1 MAQARQRHPL
11 HLEAPPPHPV
21 RRRAMGYRPAEGS
34 ALCNGRLASFSSER
48 LMRLPTALGH
58 DVEIAVSP
66 ELRSGAHGRMRVVEV
81 AG

>member
-1 MAQARQRHPL
+1 LKHRRLTRSAAERWGLAQPK
-11 HLEAPPPHPV
+11 V
-21 RRRAMGYRPAEGS
+21 S
-34 ALCNGRLASFSSER
+34 ALYNGRLASFSSER

-66 ELRSGAHGRMRVVEV
+66 EPRSGAHGRMRVVEV